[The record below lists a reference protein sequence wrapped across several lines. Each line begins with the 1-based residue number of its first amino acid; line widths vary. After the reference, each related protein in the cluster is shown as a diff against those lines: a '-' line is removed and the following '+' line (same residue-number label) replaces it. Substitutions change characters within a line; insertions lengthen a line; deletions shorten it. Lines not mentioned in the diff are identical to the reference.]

1 MRIMLP
7 TWNGEGWVW
16 PQLEVKP
23 SREPGAGLGLFA
35 RVPLRSGT
43 MIPYRGHPTAE
54 GGAYVFGGEDG
65 SPLIAPYRGVGSRGW
80 SVAAMANEPLRKK
93 PRCILF
99 RQCLVVAQP
108 VRAGEELTVYYGND
122 YCRTGYSVK
131 GNRHLHCF
139 YRLDKKKL
147 PGVRQV
153 KAAVDHAILD
163 AQSC

>member
-1 MRIMLP
+1 MAMR
-7 TWNGEGWVW
+7 
-16 PQLEVKP
+16 
-23 SREPGAGLGLFA
+23 AA
-35 RVPLRSGT
+35 RKR
-43 MIPYRGHPTAE
+43 IA
-54 GGAYVFGGEDG
+54 
-65 SPLIAPYRGVGSRGW
+65 PLIERVFVIGARRDQASK
-80 SVAAMANEPLRKK
+80 VAAMANEPLRKK

-122 YCRTGYSVK
+122 YCRHGYSVH

-139 YRLDKKKL
+139 YRLDKRKL

-153 KAAVDHAILD
+153 RAAVDRALLH